1 VAPADILQPQRK
13 RPFEPFRIE
22 VSDGTA
28 YEIRHPE
35 MVMVTVGSVVI
46 GIPPVGATLPPSER
60 YETVSIRHIFKM
72 FPLTQSAAGSG
83 NGES

>member
-1 VAPADILQPQRK
+1 MSPADILQAQRK

-28 YEIRHPE
+28 YEVRHPE
-35 MVMVTVGSVVI
+35 MVMVTVGSVLI
-46 GIPPVGATLPPSER
+46 GIPPVGAALLPSER
-60 YETVSIRHIFKM
+60 YETVSIRHIVKLI
-72 FPLTQSAAGSG
+72 PLTQSVGGNG